1 MAAKFTGGCLCGKV
15 RYEIE
20 ADPIVGIHCQ
30 CRDCQR
36 RSGSGHASF
45 VAFPKAAVKL
55 TGPVKYHSNKADS
68 GNTAT
73 RGFCSECGSQV
84 VGASTGF
91 PDMQPVMAG
100 SLDDPSK
107 FAPQMIVFTTR
118 GHSWDIL
125 DPGLPKFPKM
135 PPMGG

>member
-1 MAAKFTGGCLCGKV
+1 
-15 RYEIE
+15 
-20 ADPIVGIHCQ
+20 
-30 CRDCQR
+30 
-36 RSGSGHASF
+36 
-45 VAFPKAAVKL
+45 
-55 TGPVKYHSNKADS
+55 
-68 GNTAT
+68 
-73 RGFCSECGSQV
+73 
-84 VGASTGF
+84 
-91 PDMQPVMAG
+91 MQPVMAG